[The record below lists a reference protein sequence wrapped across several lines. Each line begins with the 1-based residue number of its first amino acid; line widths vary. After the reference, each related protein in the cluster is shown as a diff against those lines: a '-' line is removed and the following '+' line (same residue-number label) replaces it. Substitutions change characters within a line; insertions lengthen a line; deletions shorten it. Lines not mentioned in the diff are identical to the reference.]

1 MSLVARSVTANQA
14 GIDIGDER
22 EANQAGI
29 DIGDEREE
37 RLKFSRRSW
46 SARTRDHPAITR
58 RSPGDRTTEPPDGD
72 GSGRQRERE
81 QDRTCGTA
89 VKLPAPFQPRCA

>member
-1 MSLVARSVTANQA
+1 MSLVARRVTANQA
-14 GIDIGDER
+14 ATDIGH
-22 EANQAGI
+22 
-29 DIGDEREE
+29 EREE

-46 SARTRDHPAITR
+46 SARTR
-58 RSPGDRTTEPPDGD
+58 RSPGERTTEPPDGD

-89 VKLPAPFQPRCA
+89 VDLPAPFEPSCA